1 MQRILPYIIGLTLAL
16 WLGGLVTLFIAL
28 ISIFRYNRG
37 IGAQVGPVLF
47 SKFEPYQI
55 GLGLIAVI
63 CTVVWRMY
71 ACSRAKKILLTC
83 VLAAVSIAVISF
95 AYLTP
100 QVAQMAADE
109 TASAD
114 EKFARLHKTSEM
126 LYNVMAILV
135 LIAFGSFIAAMK
147 SEAVSPPW
155 KPLPKTP
162 ETTAKAS

>member
-1 MQRILPYIIGLTLAL
+1 MRRILPYIIGLTIAL
-16 WLGGLVTLFIAL
+16 WLGGLVTLFISL

-47 SKFEPYQI
+47 GKFEPYQI
-55 GLGLIAVI
+55 GLGLIASV

-71 ACSRAKKILLTC
+71 ACSRAKKLLLIC
-83 VLAAVSIAVISF
+83 LLAAVSIAVTSY

-109 TASAD
+109 ATNASD
-114 EKFARLHKTSEM
+114 RFNRLHKTSEM
-126 LYNVMAILV
+126 LYNIMAVLV

-147 SEAVSPPW
+147 SEEVIPPKKSP
-155 KPLPKTP
+155 PLPK
-162 ETTAKAS
+162 

>member
-1 MQRILPYIIGLTLAL
+1 MRRILPYIIGLTTAL

-55 GLGLIAVI
+55 GLGLIAIV

-71 ACSRAKKILLTC
+71 ACSRAKKLLLAC
-83 VLAAVSIAVISF
+83 LIAAVSIAVISF

-100 QVAQMAADE
+100 QITQMASDE
-109 TASAD
+109 VANAS
-114 EKFARLHKTSEM
+114 EKFAKLHKTSEM
-126 LYNVMAILV
+126 MYRALAVLV
-135 LIAFGSFIAAMK
+135 LIAFGAFIAAMK
-147 SEAVSPPW
+147 SEAEIV
-155 KPLPKTP
+155 PKHARP
-162 ETTAKAS
+162 ASES